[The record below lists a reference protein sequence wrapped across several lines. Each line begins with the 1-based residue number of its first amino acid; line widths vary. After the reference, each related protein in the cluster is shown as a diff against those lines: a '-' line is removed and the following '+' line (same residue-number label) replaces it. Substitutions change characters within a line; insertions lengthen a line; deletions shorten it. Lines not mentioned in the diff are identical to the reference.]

1 MADITRFEGAP
12 NPGNE
17 NRNLARWLTHVLG
30 TPDQEEEIAAPSS
43 TAVTHLR
50 LLPGSTYHI
59 RFYQQLPDFVMAL
72 LQNDPRATVRY
83 GWLLYHLVGCQ
94 SCHQEFLELYDA
106 LEAAIHPRGAYSAP
120 AQGPAR
126 TLEATPPRMLAHV
139 CQVLISQA
147 EAILR
152 QAHHDRVDQDDAAR
166 ALLQLAMRISSRISQ
181 GTVRR
186 QALQDLVRVATLFDG
201 PSSPARETPGTR
213 TYTPQLV
220 TAGGVRG
227 PRANNVLERPE
238 LNEPIILI
246 QSHELEGRIVQKGQV
261 LELHLQRLGPEL
273 RGRFVTIAVR
283 LGSLIEPVR
292 WQGGNPLAIRSV
304 VPVDGQGDL
313 VTPLGE
319 TELRLDNPGDHNL
332 LEAMFLLL
340 EVRPA

>member
-1 MADITRFEGAP
+1 MADTTRFEGAP
-12 NPGNE
+12 DPGNE
-17 NRNLARWLTHVLG
+17 HENLARWLTHILG
-30 TPDQEEEIAAPSS
+30 TPDQEEEISSPSS
-43 TAVTHLR
+43 TTMTRLH

-72 LQNDPRATVRY
+72 LQNDPRATVHY
-83 GWLLYHLVGCQ
+83 GPLLYHLVGCQ
-94 SCHQEFLELYDA
+94 SCHQGFLELYDA
-106 LEAAIHPRGAYSAP
+106 LDAAIHPRGVRPTSS
-120 AQGPAR
+120 QGTPR

-139 CQVLISQA
+139 CQTLISQA

-152 QAHHDRVDQDDAAR
+152 QAHRDHVDQDDAAR
-166 ALLQLAMRISSRISQ
+166 ALLQLAMKISSRITQ

-201 PSSPARETPGTR
+201 PSAPAQEMPGTR
-213 TYTPQLV
+213 AYTPLLA

-227 PRANNVLERPE
+227 PQAGTLERPE

-246 QSHELEGRIVQKGQV
+246 QSQELEGRIVQKGQT
-261 LELHLQRLGPEL
+261 LELHLQHLGPEL
-273 RGRFVTIAVR
+273 RGRFVTIMVR

-292 WQGGNPLAIRSV
+292 WQGGNPLSIRST
-304 VPVDGQGDL
+304 VPVDGQGNL
-313 VTPLGE
+313 VTPIGE
-319 TELRLDNPGDHNL
+319 TALRLDNPGDHNL

>member
-12 NPGNE
+12 DPGNE
-17 NRNLARWLTHVLG
+17 DRNLARWLTHVLG
-30 TPDQEEEIAAPSS
+30 TPDQEEEISAPSS
-43 TAVTHLR
+43 TTHLH

-59 RFYQQLPDFVMAL
+59 HFYQQLPNFVMAL

-83 GWLLYHLVGCQ
+83 GPLLYHLAGCQ
-94 SCHQEFLELYDA
+94 SCHLGFLELYDA
-106 LEAAIHPRGAYSAP
+106 LEAAVHPDGAHSAP
-120 AQGPAR
+120 GQGPAR
-126 TLEATPPRMLAHV
+126 TLGATPPRMLAHV
-139 CQVLISQA
+139 CQTLISQA

-152 QAHHDRVDQDDAAR
+152 QARHDHVDQDDAAR

-201 PSSPARETPGTR
+201 PGSPAQEPPGTR
-213 TYTPQLV
+213 AYTPLLV

-227 PRANNVLERPE
+227 PQANSVLERPE

-246 QSHELEGRIVQKGQV
+246 QSQELEGRIVQKGQT

-304 VPVDGQGDL
+304 VSVDGQGNL

-319 TELRLDNPGDHNL
+319 TELHLDNPGDHNL